1 MATQQSVTYIPFGSF
16 IRPSSDAQYK
26 RLQTMKSTEYIRRE
40 GMKPEYNGREVL
52 QSPEYIRREVTSFD
66 VKPLYPRP
74 SFPRQAQ
81 VLPVCANENIALQ
94 DPQSVR
100 FSHQGQPRPE
110 MYTSQGFARQANCY
124 VQDENLGVYIHRQ
137 NSFIDVSKMTH
148 HDHSSSGKTTGT
160 DVAAR
165 SRTRSH
171 DEVDAAMT
179 LATCLKIE
187 NKN

>member
-1 MATQQSVTYIPFGSF
+1 
-16 IRPSSDAQYK
+16 
-26 RLQTMKSTEYIRRE
+26 
-40 GMKPEYNGREVL
+40 MKPSQYNEREVMHP
-52 QSPEYIRREVTSFD
+52 PEYIRREVTSFD

-74 SFPRQAQ
+74 SFPKQAQ
-81 VLPVCANENIALQ
+81 VLLFGANENFPLHDAQ
-94 DPQSVR
+94 NVQ
-100 FSHQGQPRPE
+100 FSRHLGPGPE
-110 MYTSQGFARQANCY
+110 MYANQGFAKQVNNGNCNSK
-124 VQDENLGVYIHRQ
+124 DENFGVYIHRQ

-148 HDHSSSGKTTGT
+148 HDHSSAKTANTGEAT
-160 DVAAR
+160 R